1 MDQNNP
7 LQNNFSNTGF
17 NNYSQSPTNV
27 IPMDYSSY
35 LLTTDD
41 NVISES
47 YAARNCEQQSEQ
59 SAFSFVNNEDS
70 TSTAHAP
77 QYSNQDTSSLNTNSS
92 RANNSE
98 SFQFETPGLKIIV
111 VPTSSPFANLNNF
124 DTMQNQFQQDYIY
137 SNSSLNQEQKYVFE
151 IPGHKIIVLPTSSP
165 FANLTNFDTMQN
177 QSQQD
182 YTYSSPS
189 LNQEQNYVFEIS
201 GFKIIVVPTS
211 SPFAN
216 LTNLDTMQNQFQQDY
231 TYSNPSLYTSM
242 VGPSQLNQEQSY
254 VSSKSSVSG
263 SSGGS
268 SVNIHHQQ

>member
-7 LQNNFSNTGF
+7 LQNNFNNTGF

-35 LLTTDD
+35 LFTTDD

-47 YAARNCEQQSEQ
+47 YAARNYEQQQSEQ
-59 SAFSFVNNEDS
+59 SEKFAFSFVNNEDS
-70 TSTAHAP
+70 TLTAQSLYYAQAP
-77 QYSNQDTSSLNTNSS
+77 QYSTSSLNTNSS
-92 RANNSE
+92 QANNSE
-98 SFQFETPGLKIIV
+98 IFQ
-111 VPTSSPFANLNNF
+111 
-124 DTMQNQFQQDYIY
+124 
-137 SNSSLNQEQKYVFE
+137 FE
-151 IPGHKIIVLPTSSP
+151 IPG
-165 FANLTNFDTMQN
+165 
-177 QSQQD
+177 
-182 YTYSSPS
+182 
-189 LNQEQNYVFEIS
+189 
-201 GFKIIVVPTS
+201 FKIFVVPTS

-231 TYSNPSLYTSM
+231 TYSTPSLYTSM

-254 VSSKSSVSG
+254 VSSKFSVSG